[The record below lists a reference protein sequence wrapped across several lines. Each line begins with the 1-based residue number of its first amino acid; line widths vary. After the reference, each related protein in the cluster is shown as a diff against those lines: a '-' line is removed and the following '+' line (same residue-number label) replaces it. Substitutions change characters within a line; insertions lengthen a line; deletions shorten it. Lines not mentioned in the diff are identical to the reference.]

1 MACCSAS
8 HFSAKGAAAI
18 DAASHYPVNAAVA
31 MIGAAVA
38 VLAEGAA
45 ELGDHD
51 DHRISPSGRPDL
63 LGKARKRAA
72 EFAET
77 VGEIT
82 GGRALIDMGIPAAA
96 IDIAQAELLAHQPAD
111 TPRRQFEPARRNRAA
126 IGRLHFLGYR
136 SVDIVPPS
144 EAFRN

>member
-1 MACCSAS
+1 MNASKDPLNACGFQPEHALQQACEHRPIVGQNGIVAILKKVCLLDF
-8 HFSAKGAAAI
+8 HLFAKDAAAI

-63 LGKARKRAA
+63 LGSLPKPRKQAR
-72 EFAET
+72 FART
-77 VGEIT
+77 
-82 GGRALIDMGIPAAA
+82 
-96 IDIAQAELLAHQPAD
+96 
-111 TPRRQFEPARRNRAA
+111 F
-126 IGRLHFLGYR
+126 F
-136 SVDIVPPS
+136 
-144 EAFRN
+144 